1 MLAFIKK
8 NKDNSWLL
16 VAFFIV
22 ALILWNTNIL
32 FQNLKKEERAKI
44 ELWSMAQ
51 REFVENNTV
60 NNLTFQVLQ
69 QTWIN
74 PMIHVNDQGKIIGH
88 KNIDWDPALEDSL
101 AIYKRLEKIKK
112 ENQPIL
118 IRYKDSLTSINQKL
132 YYGDSVLL
140 KKLQYY
146 PLALL
151 LIIFLFGAVLYFV
164 FKTSRVSEQ
173 NRLWAAMAKET
184 AHQIGTPLSSM
195 IGWIT
200 ILKEQQTN
208 EPLNEMEKDIERL
221 QIITERFSKVGSL
234 PELTQSD
241 VVKEIQNT
249 LLYLEKRSSKL
260 IQFKYELPKK
270 AIHIPLNA
278 QLFSWTLENLI
289 NNSID
294 AMKGKGILSLNFFEG
309 QKTIALDISDTGS
322 GIKKENFKRIFNP
335 GFSTKKRGWGLGL
348 SLAKRIISDYHKGKI
363 GIKSSVLGKGTTF
376 QIVLKKDR
384 LKLGLNFFG
393 NCFKR
398 LWGAFHLFLKSSVG
412 HSIKGN

>member
-1 MLAFIKK
+1 MAFIKK

-32 FQNLKKEERAKI
+32 FQNLKKEERAKM

-118 IRYKDSLTSINQKL
+118 ISYKDSLTSINQKL

-200 ILKEQQTN
+200 MLKEQQTN

-221 QIITERFSKVGSL
+221 QVITERFSKVGSL

-363 GIKSSVLGKGTTF
+363 VVKSSVLGKGTTF
-376 QIVLKKDR
+376 QIVLKKD
-384 LKLGLNFFG
+384 
-393 NCFKR
+393 
-398 LWGAFHLFLKSSVG
+398 
-412 HSIKGN
+412 

>member
-1 MLAFIKK
+1 
-8 NKDNSWLL
+8 
-16 VAFFIV
+16 
-22 ALILWNTNIL
+22 
-32 FQNLKKEERAKI
+32 
-44 ELWSMAQ
+44 
-51 REFVENNTV
+51 
-60 NNLTFQVLQ
+60 
-69 QTWIN
+69 
-74 PMIHVNDQGKIIGH
+74 
-88 KNIDWDPALEDSL
+88 
-101 AIYKRLEKIKK
+101 
-112 ENQPIL
+112 
-118 IRYKDSLTSINQKL
+118 
-132 YYGDSVLL
+132 
-140 KKLQYY
+140 
-146 PLALL
+146 
-151 LIIFLFGAVLYFV
+151 
-164 FKTSRVSEQ
+164 
-173 NRLWAAMAKET
+173 
-184 AHQIGTPLSSM
+184 M

-335 GFSTKKRGWGLGL
+335 GFSTKKRGWCLGL

-376 QIVLKKDR
+376 QIVLKKD
-384 LKLGLNFFG
+384 
-393 NCFKR
+393 
-398 LWGAFHLFLKSSVG
+398 
-412 HSIKGN
+412 

>member
-8 NKDNSWLL
+8 NKNNSWLL

-32 FQNLKKEERAKI
+32 FQTLKKEERAKM
-44 ELWSMAQ
+44 ELWGMAQ
-51 REFVENNTV
+51 QEFIENSTV
-60 NNLTFQVLQ
+60 NNLTFKILQ

-74 PMIHVNDQGKIIGH
+74 PMIQVNDQGKIIGY
-88 KNIDWDPALEDSL
+88 KNIDWNPETEDSL
-101 AIYKRLEKIKK
+101 IIYEQLGEIKR

-118 IRYKDSLTSINQKL
+118 IRYQDSLSNINQKL

-164 FKTSRVSEQ
+164 FKTSKISEQ

-200 ILKEQQTN
+200 LLNEKEKSKA
-208 EPLNEMEKDIERL
+208 LNEMEKDIERL
-221 QIITERFSKVGSL
+221 QVITDRFSKIGSL
-234 PELTQSD
+234 PELKAAD
-241 VVKEIQNT
+241 VVEETRKT
-249 LLYLEKRSSKL
+249 LEYLEKRSSKL
-260 IQFKYELPKK
+260 ISFKNQLPQKK
-270 AIHIPLNA
+270 ILLPLNA

-289 NNSID
+289 KNGID
-294 AMKGKGILSLNFFEG
+294 AMKGKGTMKLILSDHPHMINI
-309 QKTIALDISDTGS
+309 QISDTGS
-322 GIKKENFKRIFNP
+322 GIKKENFRKVFSP
-335 GFSTKKRGWGLGL
+335 GFTSKKRGWGLGL
-348 SLAKRIISDYHKGKI
+348 SLAKRIVIDYHRGKI
-363 GIKSSVLGKGTTF
+363 SVKTSELGEGTTF
-376 QIVLKKDR
+376 EIILKK
-384 LKLGLNFFG
+384 KL
-393 NCFKR
+393 
-398 LWGAFHLFLKSSVG
+398 
-412 HSIKGN
+412 

>member
-32 FQNLKKEERAKI
+32 FQNLKKEERAKM

-309 QKTIALDISDTGS
+309 QNTIAFDISDTGS

-376 QIVLKKDR
+376 QIVLKKD
-384 LKLGLNFFG
+384 
-393 NCFKR
+393 
-398 LWGAFHLFLKSSVG
+398 
-412 HSIKGN
+412 